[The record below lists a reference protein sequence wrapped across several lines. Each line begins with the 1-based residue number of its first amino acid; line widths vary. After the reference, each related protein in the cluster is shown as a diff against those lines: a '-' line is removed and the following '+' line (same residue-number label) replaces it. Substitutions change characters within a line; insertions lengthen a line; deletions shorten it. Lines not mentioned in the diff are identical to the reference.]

1 MKIRK
6 KTLALLLFSAGFICS
21 VAVSAFVLWRT
32 DVLNLPH
39 QQDTPVVAPV
49 QNAGAVYP
57 APNEDGLWG
66 YINGEGEF
74 ALAAAY
80 QQALPFM
87 GKAAWVQ
94 QNGCWG
100 AIDVDGNFI
109 VQPTF
114 EEIKIYQN
122 DGSSFVAA
130 SGNMLSSQYPNTSLY
145 DANGSKLFGLTGDL
159 GEMSS
164 GLMPFSRIK
173 DEKIS
178 WGYINPH
185 GEIIIEPIYAAVGAA
200 SGNYALVQ
208 DFDGQTLLLNIHA
221 QAATPITGAASLD
234 AVGSRLVL
242 MQREDGLFG
251 YQEVGGSL
259 VIDYAFIAA
268 EPFRGGA
275 ALAATDEGTGLLTTE
290 GVWAAEP
297 IFAAGE
303 YLGNGVYAL
312 RQAGQPTYL
321 LVNAL
326 GEQIVAEPV
335 YGYDEWQNGLLA
347 CRTAD
352 KTLFIN
358 RNAELQEGAEF
369 ALQADVY
376 RLGQLYAVQDDNGLT
391 WYAADG
397 QIIYSVGRE
406 RNLTEGV
413 KLITAVENS
422 SAAYLVCYPQVVADD
437 EADNRTW
444 HRLNTA
450 LADAALGDNYNS
462 HAAADELEFT
472 VSGDFRAMTCGRIIT
487 VVQHLRL
494 DDSWAAGSVEEM
506 VQTVCFDAASG
517 RQYSPAD
524 LFIDGINWRNLLLEP
539 ARSAYT
545 RICAAAGVAE
555 EAEMQSLLQN
565 RLPRHVEFAPG
576 AEALTLY
583 FALSDGSVQP
593 IEIAYGTIDAIL
605 DKEGDLW
612 RGLQDNA
619 QQNNGAQNNS
629 AQNMEE

>member
-32 DVLNLPH
+32 DVLNLPN
-39 QQDTPVVAPV
+39 QPNTPDTPVVAPV
-49 QNAGAVYP
+49 ENVGMIYP

-74 ALAAAY
+74 VLGAAY

-100 AIDVDGNFI
+100 AIDVEGNFI

-114 EEIKIYQN
+114 TDIKIYQN
-122 DGSSFVAA
+122 DGNSFVAA
-130 SGNMLSSQYPNTSLY
+130 SGNMLSSQFPNTSLY
-145 DANGSKLFGLTGDL
+145 DVNGSKLFGLTGDL

-185 GEIIIEPIYAAVGAA
+185 GEIIIEPIYAAVGVV

-208 DFDGQTLLLNIHA
+208 DFDGQTLLLNIYA
-221 QAATPITGAASLD
+221 QAASPITGAASLD

-242 MQREDGLFG
+242 MQREDGLYG
-251 YQEVGGSL
+251 YQDVSGSL
-259 VIDYAFIAA
+259 VIDYGFIAA
-268 EPFRGGA
+268 EPFRSGA
-275 ALAATDEGTGLLTTE
+275 ALASTAEGTGLLTTE

-297 IFAAGE
+297 IFDAGE

-326 GEQIVAEPV
+326 GEQIVPEPV

-358 RNAELQEGAEF
+358 RSAQLQEGAEF
-369 ALQADVY
+369 ALQPNVS
-376 RLGQLYAVQDDNGLT
+376 RLGQLYSVQDYNGMT

-397 QIIYSVGRE
+397 SIIYSAGRE
-406 RNLTEGV
+406 RDLTAGV
-413 KLITAVENS
+413 KLTTVVENS
-422 SAAYLVCYPQVVADD
+422 SAAYLVGYPQVVADD

-444 HRLNTA
+444 RRLNTA
-450 LADAALGDNYNS
+450 LAEAALGDNYDS
-462 HAAADELEFT
+462 YAADDELEFT
-472 VSGDFRAMTCGRIIT
+472 VSGDYQLITCGRIMT
-487 VVQHLRL
+487 AVQQLRL
-494 DDSWAAGSVEEM
+494 DDSWAAGGVEDV

-517 RQYSPAD
+517 RQYSLAD
-524 LFIDGINWRNLLLEP
+524 LFDDGVNWRLLLLEP
-539 ARSAYT
+539 ARSTYT
-545 RICAAAGVAE
+545 RLCAAAGVAE
-555 EAEMQSLLQN
+555 EPEMQSQLQN
-565 RLPRHVEFAPG
+565 RLPRHVEFALG
-576 AEALTLY
+576 DEALTLY
-583 FALSDGSVQP
+583 FSLSGGTVQP
-593 IEIAYGTIDAIL
+593 IEIAYSQIDAMI
-605 DKEGDLW
+605 DKEGELW
-612 RGLQDNA
+612 LGLQDTQDE
-619 QQNNGAQNNS
+619 QQDTQ
-629 AQNMEE
+629 E